1 MDWYEIGILLIAL
14 GALSALLD
22 WLSRI
27 RQGHGSETGKP
38 EMVFHLV
45 VTFLALMS
53 AVWLVME
60 HKGHLALLYVLPA
73 LGQGGALVLMS
84 PKGEGEWAQRVLLGF
99 VWPLSTLLIVAMLR
113 EGYPGRNGR
122 E

>member
-1 MDWYEIGILLIAL
+1 MNWYEIIIFLIAC
-14 GALSALLD
+14 GALAALLD

-27 RQGHGSETGKP
+27 RQGRGSETGKP

-45 VTFLALMS
+45 VTFVALMS

-60 HKGHLALLYVLPA
+60 HKGHLALLYILPA

-84 PKGEGEWAQRVLLGF
+84 PKGEGEWAQRLLVGF
-99 VWPLSTLLIVAMLR
+99 IWPLSALLIIAMLR
-113 EGYPGRNGR
+113 DDYPATNGR